1 MCSQGAARGPT
12 TGPGPDG
19 TIEPLIPHHN
29 RRRPVPRLTRFLLRH
44 KLAVVAAWL
53 VVLVAGV
60 AAAGVVP
67 GRLSQEFSFPGEEGY
82 EANVAILGAYG
93 NGGPGNPLVPV
104 VTLPEGTTV
113 DSPGARNALDR
124 AFDGVAA
131 DPRLR
136 VLAWPATTDDRRLV
150 VEGGRTVYGLVWGP
164 FQGPDGGDPAMA
176 EALADGLRRALPAGT
191 TVQVTGLDALRS
203 AAAETPA
210 DTGVLVETLAGGLGA
225 LVVLAFVFGSF
236 LALVPLLIAAV
247 AILTTFL
254 AVLGLTGLVEVSFI
268 VQFLVALIGLGV
280 AVDYSLLV
288 VTRWREELANG
299 HDREQAV
306 HRAMATAGR
315 AVVTSGGTVA
325 VGLLALVLLPVPF
338 LRSIGYAGLLIPVAA
353 TLATLTLLPVLLATV
368 GPRLDWPA
376 GRRARRRATGQAGGA
391 GRRWTGWAAGVAR
404 HRWLATL
411 AALAVLVPL
420 GVAALGLR
428 LGEPPAS
435 VLAQT
440 GPAREA
446 LDRLERAGVGSG
458 ALTPIEV
465 LVPAGGDRQAA
476 ADRLAGVSGV
486 QAAFAP
492 TGPAWE
498 RGPSGLVSVLPAAE
512 TSGDAGEATVERVR
526 DLAAAELPG
535 ARVGGSGAL
544 AIDATRTLYGS
555 FPLMLAV
562 VAVVTFL
569 LLARAFRSLLL
580 AFKAIVL
587 NLLSIGA
594 AYGVLVLVWQEGYG
608 SEAIWGIPA
617 TGAIAMWVPLM
628 AFAFLYGLSMDY
640 EVFLLARMREE
651 YDHTGST
658 GTAIVQ
664 GLGRVGRL
672 VTCAA
677 LILFL
682 SFASMAAIPELDVKI
697 MATALGAGIL
707 LDATILRA
715 LLVPAL
721 VALLGRWNW
730 WLPPWAARLLR
741 VPASIPAPEPA
752 DPARELAASPR

>member
-1 MCSQGAARGPT
+1 M
-12 TGPGPDG
+12 
-19 TIEPLIPHHN
+19 
-29 RRRPVPRLTRFLLRH
+29 PRLTQFLLRH

-82 EANVAILGAYG
+82 EANVAILEAYG

-104 VTLPEGTTV
+104 VELPEGTTV
-113 DSPGARNALDR
+113 DSPGTREALDQ
-124 AFDGVAA
+124 AFSGVAD

-136 VLAWPATTDDRRLV
+136 VLAWPATTGDRRLV
-150 VEGGRTVYGLVWGP
+150 VGDGRTVYGLVWGP
-164 FQGPDGGDPAMA
+164 YQGPDGGDPALA
-176 EALADGLRRALPAGT
+176 ETLADGLRRALPVGT
-191 TVQVTGLDALRS
+191 TVQVTGLDALRT
-203 AAAETPA
+203 AAAEEPA
-210 DTGVLVETLAGGLGA
+210 GTGVLVETLAGALGA

-268 VQFLVALIGLGV
+268 VQFLIALIGLGV

-288 VTRWREELANG
+288 VTRWREELRRG

-338 LRSIGYAGLLIPVAA
+338 LRSIGYAGLLIPLAA
-353 TLATLTLLPVLLATV
+353 TLAALTLLPVLLATV

-376 GRRARRRATGQAGGA
+376 SRRARGLQ
-391 GRRWTGWAAGVAR
+391 GRGSAASRLWTGWAAGVAR

-428 LGEPPAS
+428 LGEPPAA
-435 VLAQT
+435 VLAQS

-446 LDRLERAGVGSG
+446 LDRLEGAGVGSG
-458 ALTPIEV
+458 VLTPIEV
-465 LVPAGGDRQAA
+465 LVPAGTDRADAA
-476 ADRLAGVSGV
+476 ARLGGVEGV
-486 QAAFAP
+486 QLAIAP
-492 TGPAWE
+492 AGPAWQ
-498 RGPSGLVSVLPAAE
+498 RDDSGLVSVLPVAE

-526 DLAAAELPG
+526 DLAAAELG
-535 ARVGGSGAL
+535 RARVGGSGAL
-544 AIDATRTLYGS
+544 AIDATASLYGS

-562 VAVVTFL
+562 VALVTFV

-594 AYGVLVLVWQEGYG
+594 AYGVLVLVWQEGHG

-651 YDHTGST
+651 YDGTGST
-658 GTAIVQ
+658 QTAIVQ

-677 LILFL
+677 
-682 SFASMAAIPELDVKI
+682 
-697 MATALGAGIL
+697 
-707 LDATILRA
+707 
-715 LLVPAL
+715 
-721 VALLGRWNW
+721 
-730 WLPPWAARLLR
+730 
-741 VPASIPAPEPA
+741 
-752 DPARELAASPR
+752 

>member
-1 MCSQGAARGPT
+1 M
-12 TGPGPDG
+12 
-19 TIEPLIPHHN
+19 
-29 RRRPVPRLTRFLLRH
+29 PRLTPFLLRH

-60 AAAGVVP
+60 AAAGAVP

-82 EANVAILGAYG
+82 EANVAILEAYG

-104 VTLPEGTTV
+104 VTLPAGTTV
-113 DSPGARNALDR
+113 DSPGVAGALER
-124 AFDGVAA
+124 AFGAVVA

-136 VLAWPATTDDRRLV
+136 VLAWPATTEDRRLV
-150 VEGGRTVYGLVWGP
+150 VEDGRTVYGLVWGP
-164 FQGPDGGDPAMA
+164 YQGPEGDPALA
-176 EALADGLRRALPAGT
+176 RTLADGLEGALPPGT
-191 TVQVTGLDALRS
+191 AVQVTGLDALRT
-203 AAAETPA
+203 AAAEEPA
-210 DTGVLVETLAGGLGA
+210 DTGALVETLVGGLGA

-288 VTRWREELANG
+288 VTRWREELAGG

-338 LRSIGYAGLLIPVAA
+338 LRSIGYAGLLIPLAA

-376 GRRARRRATGQAGGA
+376 GRRARRRDPQRAGA
-391 GRRWTGWAAGVAR
+391 ASRRWTGWAAGVAR

-428 LGEPPAS
+428 LGEPPAA
-435 VLAQT
+435 VLAGS

-446 LDRLERAGVGSG
+446 LDRLERAGVGDG

-465 LVPAGGDRQAA
+465 LVPAGTDQEEVAA
-476 ADRLAGVSGV
+476 RLDGVAGLQLAV
-486 QAAFAP
+486 AP
-492 TGPAWE
+492 TGPAWH
-498 RGPSGLVSVLPAAE
+498 RDGSSLVSVLPEAE
-512 TSGDAGEATVERVR
+512 TSGDAGEATLARVR
-526 DLAAAELPG
+526 DLVAAELPG
-535 ARVGGSGAL
+535 VRVGGSGAL
-544 AIDATRTLYGS
+544 SVDATDALYGS
-555 FPLMLAV
+555 FPLMLAA
-562 VAVVTFL
+562 VAAVTFIL
-569 LLARAFRSLLL
+569 LTRAFRSLLL

-594 AYGVLVLVWQEGYG
+594 AYGVLVLVWQEGHG
-608 SEAIWGIPA
+608 SEAVWGIPA
-617 TGAIAMWVPLM
+617 TGAVAMWVPLM

-651 YDHTGST
+651 YDATGST
-658 GTAIVQ
+658 DTAIVQ

-707 LDATILRA
+707 IDATILRA

-730 WLPPWAARLLR
+730 WLPAWAAGPLR
-741 VPASIPAPEPA
+741 VPPSVPYAG
-752 DPARELAASPR
+752 ARARPSRKPRRQLG

>member
-1 MCSQGAARGPT
+1 M
-12 TGPGPDG
+12 
-19 TIEPLIPHHN
+19 
-29 RRRPVPRLTRFLLRH
+29 PRLTEFLLRH

-82 EANVAILGAYG
+82 EANVAILEAYG

-104 VTLPEGTTV
+104 VELPEGTTV
-113 DSPGARNALDR
+113 DSPGTREALDQ
-124 AFDGVAA
+124 AFSGVAD

-136 VLAWPATTDDRRLV
+136 VLAWPATTGDRRLV
-150 VEGGRTVYGLVWGP
+150 VEDGRTVYGLVWGP
-164 FQGPDGGDPAMA
+164 YQGPDGGDPALA
-176 EALADGLRRALPAGT
+176 ATLADGLRRALPAGT
-191 TVQVTGLDALRS
+191 TVQVTGLDALRT
-203 AAAETPA
+203 AAAEEPA
-210 DTGVLVETLAGGLGA
+210 GTGVLVETLAGALGA

-268 VQFLVALIGLGV
+268 VQFLIALIGLGV

-288 VTRWREELANG
+288 VTRWREELRRG

-338 LRSIGYAGLLIPVAA
+338 LRSIGYAGLLIPLAA

-376 GRRARRRATGQAGGA
+376 SRRARGLQ
-391 GRRWTGWAAGVAR
+391 GRGSAASRLWTGWAARVAR

-428 LGEPPAS
+428 LGEPPAA
-435 VLAQT
+435 VLAQS

-446 LDRLERAGVGSG
+446 LDRLEGAGVGSG
-458 ALTPIEV
+458 VHNPIEV
-465 LVPAGGDRQAA
+465 LVPAGTDRAEAA
-476 ADRLAGVSGV
+476 ARLGGVEGV
-486 QAAFAP
+486 QLATAP
-492 TGPAWE
+492 AGPAWQ
-498 RGPSGLVSVLPAAE
+498 RDDSGLVSVLPVAE

-526 DLAAAELPG
+526 DLAAAELGG

-544 AIDATRTLYGS
+544 AIDATASLYGS

-562 VAVVTFL
+562 VALVTFV

-594 AYGVLVLVWQEGYG
+594 AYGVLVLVWQEGHG

-651 YDHTGST
+651 YDGTGST
-658 GTAIVQ
+658 ETAIVR

-682 SFASMAAIPELDVKI
+682 SFASMAAVPELDVKI

-707 LDATILRA
+707 IDATILRA

-730 WLPPWAARLLR
+730 WLPPWAARVLR
-741 VPASIPAPEPA
+741 VPPSVPAPEPA
-752 DPARELAASPR
+752 EPSREQLVTFDLR